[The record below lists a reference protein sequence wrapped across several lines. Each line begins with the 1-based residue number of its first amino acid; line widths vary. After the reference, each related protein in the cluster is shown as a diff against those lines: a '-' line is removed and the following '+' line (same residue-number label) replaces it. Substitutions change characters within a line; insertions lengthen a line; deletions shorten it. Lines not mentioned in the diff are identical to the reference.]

1 MGFVK
6 AKAFLKV
13 GFDPVLV
20 GVQEPANGAFM
31 QSTSSVMVHSKSV
44 LSVDFD
50 SVGAD
55 SVGATCYSL
64 INSQNPHLPDEW
76 ISSLR
81 PRLRVA

>member
-31 QSTSSVMVHSKSV
+31 QSPSSVMVHSKSV

-50 SVGAD
+50 SVGAT
-55 SVGATCYSL
+55 SYSL
-64 INSQNPHLPDEW
+64 INSQNPHLPDE
-76 ISSLR
+76 
-81 PRLRVA
+81 